1 MRGPFKTDGKLDEFA
16 SSLLGQRT
24 KNLLD
29 SKPGGAFVMSGLWL
43 N

>member
-29 SKPGGAFVMSGLWL
+29 SKPGGRICHERIMA
-43 N
+43 